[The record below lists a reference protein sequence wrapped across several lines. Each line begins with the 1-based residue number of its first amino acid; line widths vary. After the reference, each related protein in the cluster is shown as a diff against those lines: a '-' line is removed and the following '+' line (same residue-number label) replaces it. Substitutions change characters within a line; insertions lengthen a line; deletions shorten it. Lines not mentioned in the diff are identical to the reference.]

1 MIHDT
6 SHHVHAFAF
15 GRYLAGRL
23 TFVWCDVCEIQ
34 DGSGCIDGSEL
45 RAFFQN
51 LNISVRIATHHS
63 MAFHVLTACN
73 AALISIDQH

>member
-51 LNISVRIATHHS
+51 LNISVRIAS
-63 MAFHVLTACN
+63 QRITAWHFMCSLL
-73 AALISIDQH
+73 ATPH